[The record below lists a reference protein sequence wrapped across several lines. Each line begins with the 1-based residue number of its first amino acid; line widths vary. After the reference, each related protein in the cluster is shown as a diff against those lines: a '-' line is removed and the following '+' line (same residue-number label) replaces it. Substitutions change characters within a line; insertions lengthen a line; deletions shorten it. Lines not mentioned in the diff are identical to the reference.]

1 MEYSVLR
8 LQKCAEDWSY
18 HHSER
23 LQDPKGFKEPST
35 EGNPSPRKLSVGG
48 QFGKPKSNRS
58 GQTLPK
64 DSQSRSH
71 SSRSRL
77 PVWGR
82 VPAQKEAF
90 CGVLEP
96 RKPHGSPGRSAGL
109 SQSRRLIAQSA
120 PRSLTFEEALQRFGL
135 VHHLHGPPARRVRS
149 GRSPATAWPGG
160 AASPARPARQSRL
173 GSRYSPAR
181 LASRSLPATLARPP
195 PAPRP
200 ARRPQRPLAV
210 RPESQPRAAGSC
222 VACRGRST
230 RRRCLSTA
238 LL

>member
-48 QFGKPKSNRS
+48 QFGKLKSNRS

-90 CGVLEP
+90 CGVLER
-96 RKPHGSPGRSAGL
+96 RKPHGSPVLREICWLISEQKVDRLVSPAVSYLRRSAAAL
-109 SQSRRLIAQSA
+109 RSRPPPPWPAC
-120 PRSLTFEEALQRFGL
+120 
-135 VHHLHGPPARRVRS
+135 PARALRPQPRYSLARGRGIAGAARATVPAGLPVQS
-149 GRSPATAWPGG
+149 GQARLTLATRSP
-160 AASPARPARQSRL
+160 SPASACPA
-173 GSRYSPAR
+173 P
-181 LASRSLPATLARPP
+181 RPP
-195 PAPRP
+195 PA
-200 ARRPQRPLAV
+200 A
-210 RPESQPRAAGSC
+210 
-222 VACRGRST
+222 
-230 RRRCLSTA
+230 LSA
-238 LL
+238 L